1 MNIEIYILWGV
12 VFFSVFIMT
21 LAGFSLLRQI
31 INPLRRRSR
40 TIRGVAG
47 STRST
52 LAETA
57 RLAILNSANMNR
69 LKEKISR
76 SDYLYLDPE
85 KKSYRKIRQKLCQA
99 GMNHP
104 NSIQIFILLK
114 ILSLVSLLFLCSF
127 FFTLGLTGNAGIA
140 GRIFSTILILVT
152 AWYLPDTFLVIKIHK
167 RQAEIGSGL
176 ADALDLLVICVEAGL
191 GLNSAIMRVGQEMKL
206 RSKAIGEEFMLVT
219 QEIRTGESREQ
230 ALRNLAYRNRIKDLN
245 ILTGALIL
253 ADRLGTSIA
262 DTLRINADSM
272 RTRMRQRAEEQAAKA
287 SIKMLLPLLLFIF
300 PALLIVILGPA
311 ILSIFKAVSSM

>member
-1 MNIEIYILWGV
+1 M
-12 VFFSVFIMT
+12 
-21 LAGFSLLRQI
+21 
-31 INPLRRRSR
+31 
-40 TIRGVAG
+40 
-47 STRST
+47 
-52 LAETA
+52 
-57 RLAILNSANMNR
+57 
-69 LKEKISR
+69 
-76 SDYLYLDPE
+76 
-85 KKSYRKIRQKLCQA
+85 
-99 GMNHP
+99 
-104 NSIQIFILLK
+104 LK